1 MIGLIESIY
10 VIGDARKEPE
20 RIAYLEKYF
29 KSRGLDVT
37 YFQPT
42 YMDNLSTYELSR
54 FTEETH
60 GRLFKAAE
68 KSIFLNF
75 LYLFEKCVTQHGYV
89 LILES
94 DVIFEGDIVEYL
106 NGLEVFLTEVSPEC
120 VSIGSGCDLIDDS
133 IVIEDMNF
141 QIVKKNIVRCMDS
154 LVFSNKG
161 LTMILDYM
169 KNYGIFDE
177 PIDNFLEKFIKGSEF
192 SYYWVW
198 PSITLQGSQ
207 YGYYKS
213 SIQNTEDSTQP
224 QESYK

>member
-1 MIGLIESIY
+1 MIESIY
-10 VIGDARKEPE
+10 VIGDATREPE
-20 RIAYLEKYF
+20 RIAYLESYF
-29 KSRGLDVT
+29 KARGLSVT

-42 YMDNLSTYELSR
+42 YMDNLTSEELGR
-54 FTEETH
+54 FSEKTH
-60 GRLFKAAE
+60 GRLFKNSE
-68 KSIFLNF
+68 KSLFLNF
-75 LYLFEKCVTQHGYV
+75 LYLFEKCVIQDGYV

-106 NGLEVFLTEVSPEC
+106 NGLNDFIREVSPEC

-133 IVIEDMNF
+133 VVIEDMNF
-141 QIVKKNIVRCMDS
+141 QIVKKNIVRCTDS

-161 LTMILDYM
+161 LIMILDYM
-169 KNYGIFDE
+169 KNYGLFDE
-177 PIDNFLEKFIKGSEF
+177 PIDNFLEKFIKESEF

-198 PSITLQGSQ
+198 PSITIQGSQ
-207 YGYYKS
+207 YGHYKS

>member
-1 MIGLIESIY
+1 MIESIY
-10 VIGDARKEPE
+10 VIGNATREPE
-20 RIAYLEKYF
+20 RIAYLESYF
-29 KSRGLDVT
+29 KARGLSVT

-42 YMDNLSTYELSR
+42 YMDNLTSEELDR
-54 FTEETH
+54 FSEETR
-60 GRLFKAAE
+60 GRPFKNSE
-68 KSIFLNF
+68 KSLFLNF
-75 LYLFEKCVTQHGYV
+75 LYLFEKCVTHQGYV

-106 NGLEVFLTEVSPEC
+106 NGLNDFLKEFSPEC

-133 IVIEDMNF
+133 VVIEDMNF
-141 QIVKKNIVRCMDS
+141 QIVRKNRIRCTDS
-154 LVFSNKG
+154 LVFSNKA

-169 KNYGIFDE
+169 KNYGLFDE
-177 PIDNFLEKFIKGSEF
+177 PIDNFLEKFIKESEF

-198 PSITLQGSQ
+198 PSITIQGSK
-207 YGYYKS
+207 YGHYKS